1 MSTNSTA
8 IQNSAKAR
16 PDTVTDIIG
25 LDVYSKNGVY
35 IGEVE
40 DIRLNFSQKCSTGV
54 ALKDVNPEIEKVAKN
69 SKNGVVIPYNWLESV
84 HDIIITIDIIQRLDF
99 SE

>member
-1 MSTNSTA
+1 MSLSSNK
-8 IQNSAKAR
+8 IQSSAKAR

-35 IGEVE
+35 IGEVD
-40 DIRLNFSQKCSTGV
+40 DIRLNFSQECATGV
-54 ALKDVNPEIEKVAKN
+54 ALKDVNPEIEKVANN
-69 SKNGVVIPYNWLESV
+69 SKNGVVIPYNWIESI
-84 HDIIITIDIIQRLDF
+84 HDIVITMDIIQRLDF